1 MSKTQEMIDHIAKNS
16 PIRLSEMRK
25 RFKIPPSAIRSHL
38 VPAVKKGWVL
48 ECELTRGEGQTQDV
62 EYRIGTAYCPK
73 LAAKAEQASKDE
85 VPTFGKDSRMT
96 LPDSVAHKASSGL
109 SEPETNEAIERIG
122 KASGHFLAG
131 VVVQAFSEKEETAP
145 NIHEEHARELIEALN
160 RIHQLEGELMEA
172 KLPGNW
178 DQAAMIQQL
187 QFLLADGVEI
197 VIGPTRLHIL
207 DGDARYEVSK
217 PDELIQTIESIQ
229 FLKQRKVA

>member
-1 MSKTQEMIDHIAKNS
+1 MSKTQEMIDYIAKHS
-16 PIRLSEMRK
+16 PILLSAMRK
-25 RFKIPPSAIRSHL
+25 RFNIPPSAIRAHL
-38 VPAVKKGWVL
+38 APAVKKGWVL

-73 LAAKAEQASKDE
+73 LAAKAEQAAKDE
-85 VPTFGKDSRMT
+85 VPTFGKDSRTT
-96 LPDSVAHKASSGL
+96 LPDSVAHKAP
-109 SEPETNEAIERIG
+109 PETNEAIERIG

-145 NIHEEHARELIEALN
+145 NIHEEHARELLDALN

-178 DQAAMIQQL
+178 DQVAMIQQL

>member
-16 PIRLSEMRK
+16 PILLSAMRG
-25 RFKIPPSAIRSHL
+25 RFKIPPSVIRAHL

-96 LPDSVAHKASSGL
+96 LPDSVAHKAP
-109 SEPETNEAIERIG
+109 PETNEAIERIG
-122 KASGHFLAG
+122 KASGHFLAD

-145 NIHEEHARELIEALN
+145 NIHEEHARELLDALN

>member
-1 MSKTQEMIDHIAKNS
+1 MSKTQEMIDYIAKNS
-16 PIRLSEMRK
+16 PIRLSGMRG
-25 RFKIPPSAIRSHL
+25 RFKIPPSAIRAHL
-38 VPAVKKGWVL
+38 APAVKKGWVL

-73 LAAKAEQASKDE
+73 LAAKAEQAAQDE
-85 VPTFGKDSRMT
+85 VPTFGKDS
-96 LPDSVAHKASSGL
+96 PAISHID
-109 SEPETNEAIERIG
+109 EAKEKRAQER
-122 KASGHFLAG
+122 LEEQG
-131 VVVQAFSEKEETAP
+131 VVASPSTAP
-145 NIHEEHARELIEALN
+145 LASRIELVRSLLTPGRVEILPEHEEHARELLDALN